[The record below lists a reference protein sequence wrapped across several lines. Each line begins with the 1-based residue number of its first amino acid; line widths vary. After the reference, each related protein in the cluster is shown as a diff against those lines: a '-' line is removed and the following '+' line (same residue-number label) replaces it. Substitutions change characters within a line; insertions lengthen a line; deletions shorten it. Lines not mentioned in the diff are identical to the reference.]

1 MMGELKSWFQ
11 KVRRLMLD
19 EREREVQ
26 ILLKIQSY
34 RNPYLD
40 WYFWMA
46 SNFGEELFYITF
58 LPLSAWVLGLREA
71 AHFVVLM
78 LFFCVGVGNWLKNIF
93 LIPRP
98 PHPRVWTPENVQ
110 KTDHGFPSTH
120 TISFVAAP
128 LYFIIY
134 QYYDKFYRVQQYPL
148 SLPIATILI
157 FVIAGSVIFSR
168 LYNGYHSPLDVAG
181 GACIGFSFL
190 FLWYF
195 SWRHWLDDYLMW
207 NSVYGPL
214 VTFAIG
220 ASMIIFHPRPPE
232 PTAALPES
240 GMLFGAATGTVIA
253 VQLSNVYDMQA
264 FLGPPPT
271 DTLLSFVRES
281 FLHIHISRFLLG
293 MIVVATVRAV
303 FKLVFTRVVK
313 RFYPDVK
320 DANWVTTLVKF
331 LNYMMISFAIIF
343 WIQII
348 FHRLGI
354 HTEHDLRPTSPFP
367 TGFPK

>member
-1 MMGELKSWFQ
+1 MMGELKGWFQ
-11 KVRRLMLD
+11 RLRRVMLE

-26 ILLKIQSY
+26 ILQKIQSH
-34 RNPYLD
+34 RTPLFD
-40 WYFWMA
+40 WYFWLA

-78 LFFCVGVGNWLKNIF
+78 LFFCVGVGNWLKNVF

-98 PHPRVWTPENVQ
+98 PHPRVWTPEGVQ

-128 LYFIIY
+128 LYFLVY
-134 QYYDKFYRVQQYPL
+134 QYHDKFYRVQQYPV
-148 SLPIATILI
+148 SLPVATVLI

-181 GACIGFSFL
+181 GSVIGLL
-190 FLWYF
+190 FLGLWYT
-195 SWRHWLDDYLMW
+195 SWRHWFDQYLMW
-207 NSVYGPL
+207 TSVYAPL
-214 VTFAIG
+214 VTFAVG
-220 ASMIIFHPRPPE
+220 ACMVIFHPRPPE

-253 VQLSNVYDMQA
+253 VQLSNIYDIQA
-264 FLGPPPT
+264 FLGPPP
-271 DTLLSFVRES
+271 DTLFSFLRES
-281 FLHIHISRFLLG
+281 VLHVQTTRFLLG
-293 MIVVATVRAV
+293 MVIVAVVRSV
-303 FKLVFTRVVK
+303 CKLLFTSIVK
-313 RFYPDVK
+313 RFYPDAK
-320 DANWVTTLVKF
+320 DANWVTAVVKF
-331 LNYMMISFAIIF
+331 LNYMMISFAITF
-343 WIQII
+343 WIQMI
-348 FHRLGI
+348 FHKLGI
-354 HTEHDLRPTSPFP
+354 HTDHDLRPTSAFP